1 MNRPHHLQPEYGPN
15 RAHVM
20 QGAGATASRNYD
32 STRHFSQHGAD
43 SIEPGRGVAH
53 TPMIWPKNGRI
64 DEPIPESE
72 AELPPAPPPEPPP
85 AVALDHSLTGQLIA
99 LGKYLLRTDV
109 HTYAFSV
116 AANAILSLFPFIV
129 LLLSLSRNV
138 FHSPRMQ
145 AVVEDMFRYVLPVG
159 QDFVVRNMLVLVRAH
174 KGTAVFSLVMLVIS
188 SSGIF
193 MPLEVALN
201 QVWRAPKNRSYFHN
215 MAVSLGL
222 AFVTGVLAL
231 ASVALTTGQQDTVD
245 KVLTNHPQMQF
256 ISGTYWVLIPC
267 AAILSMLSFFFI
279 YWILP
284 NRRVPA
290 RAVVM
295 TAIFTGLAWEVMK
308 RLYMHALPWLDL
320 QSVYGPFSISVSLM
334 MWAFLTGL
342 LLLAGAHFSAN
353 REALRQA
360 RLDDLKQ
367 QTQDAV
373 DT

>member
-1 MNRPHHLQPEYGPN
+1 MDWLKSRRKRQEIEDLTLDPN
-15 RAHVM
+15 AAV
-20 QGAGATASRNYD
+20 S
-32 STRHFSQHGAD
+32 
-43 SIEPGRGVAH
+43 
-53 TPMIWPKNGRI
+53 
-64 DEPIPESE
+64 
-72 AELPPAPPPEPPP
+72 PAPEPTLVDKPD
-85 AVALDHSLTGQLIA
+85 ASLGGQLVM

-174 KGTAVFSLVMLVIS
+174 KGTAFFSLGMLVIS

-201 QVWRAPKNRSYFHN
+201 QVWRAPRNRSYFHN

-222 AFVTGVLAL
+222 AFLTGVLAL
-231 ASVALTTGQQDTVD
+231 ASVALTTGQQSTVD
-245 KVLTNHPQMQF
+245 KVLENHPGMQF

-267 AAILSMLSFFFI
+267 AALLSILSFFFI

-290 RAVVM
+290 RAVMM

-360 RLDDLKQ
+360 RRADLERIARQ
-367 QTQDAV
+367 EAENN
-373 DT
+373 